1 MYFTNVNPKTK
12 GIMKVPMAGADKV
25 QLSVDN
31 LLLFSADSPGDLA
44 VDKEGK
50 KLYWTDTE
58 LKKIEYGD
66 LEGKSLRSILKL
78 QGQNE
83 LTLFRPIWAS
93 IQKKSVTAWYILL
106 CARIC
111 HSVIAS
117 LAPILLSS

>member
-1 MYFTNVNPKTK
+1 
-12 GIMKVPMAGADKV
+12 MKVPMAGADKV

-83 LTLFRPIWAS
+83 LTLFRPIWVS
-93 IQKKSVTAWYILL
+93 IQKKSVTARYTLL

-117 LAPILLSS
+117 LAHNSFV